1 MEGVGQDSTQGLI
14 QPQPD
19 VQHPI
24 VRRFCLWIRVTGK
37 ILRAAARSQEE
48 AGQAPRP
55 MEMKRGSTRKKE
67 QISCSY
73 HDAFMQRLWHPDHML
88 AFASPSLLVLT
99 Y

>member
-48 AGQAPRP
+48 AGPGAQANGN
-55 MEMKRGSTRKKE
+55 EKR
-67 QISCSY
+67 
-73 HDAFMQRLWHPDHML
+73 
-88 AFASPSLLVLT
+88 
-99 Y
+99 